1 MTSKPVR
8 THLIP
13 NTAVTIYDP
22 HGSIYNYHYFLN
34 NHVGYLLSSAF
45 LASTYKWNE
54 MQWHPLCLPTTGH
67 VHGDSDDICCCTKW
81 ELNVASLS
89 IVLHISSSN
98 YNWLIIGVLWLK
110 HTTAKSQFVQF
121 TIVELVWRK
130 YFLLTLVFPLL
141 TSTLGSTFSFSKCSC
156 KFDSSNFF
164 IIRGWEYVLDRAK
177 KRILIKNNK
186 YAWKDR
192 YTLSCV

>member
-1 MTSKPVR
+1 MSD
-8 THLIP
+8 IC
-13 NTAVTIYDP
+13 
-22 HGSIYNYHYFLN
+22 FL
-34 NHVGYLLSSAF
+34 LLSWPQ
-45 LASTYKWNE
+45 LINE
-54 MQWHPLCLPTTGH
+54 MKCNEILFVCRQQDMFMAIATTFVAG
-67 VHGDSDDICCCTKW
+67 
-81 ELNVASLS
+81 LNFASLS

-156 KFDSSNFF
+156 KFDSPSFF

-192 YTLSCV
+192 YALSCV